1 MLDDRQRALA
11 TVDLSAVRHNIA
23 HLVSLLPVGTSLC
36 AVVKANGYGH
46 GAVPVARAALQAGAS
61 WLGIAT
67 VAEAEELREAAI
79 AAPLL
84 IFGPMT
90 GGFWYT
96 EAELMKTY
104 WATLPRKRARSRSM
118 SSGVKAIQSTT
129 TSNSMPASAARTSSG
144 RLTSAIRRCAP
155 GSSAACSPRPCC
167 ASAARPGAIFCA

>member
-23 HLVSLLPVGTSLC
+23 YLVSLLPAGTVLC

-79 AAPLL
+79 AAP
-84 IFGPMT
+84 
-90 GGFWYT
+90 
-96 EAELMKTY
+96 
-104 WATLPRKRARSRSM
+104 
-118 SSGVKAIQSTT
+118 
-129 TSNSMPASAARTSSG
+129 
-144 RLTSAIRRCAP
+144 C
-155 GSSAACSPRPCC
+155 
-167 ASAARPGAIFCA
+167 

>member
-23 HLVSLLPVGTSLC
+23 HLVSLLPSGTALC

-61 WLGIAT
+61 SLGVAT

-84 IFGPMT
+84 IFGPLT
-90 GGFWYT
+90 G
-96 EAELMKTY
+96 AE
-104 WATLPRKRARSRSM
+104 
-118 SSGVKAIQSTT
+118 
-129 TSNSMPASAARTSSG
+129 AARAAKAARRGHGVVAGVPCRGAAPPTLRVHVKFNSGMG
-144 RLTSAIRRCAP
+144 RLGVRRRGGGAGRRRPAP
-155 GSSAACSPRPCC
+155 VPRV
-167 ASAARPGAIFCA
+167 